1 MIIYRIFDSVITV
14 YLYSRGAEALHANVK
29 LYVAAIAAGVGAW
42 IVLELLLGFGLF
54 SMAKKRNIEKRYLA
68 FIPFVNMLYAGR
80 LAGDTRLFGQRMKH
94 AGVFVMAAQIVAVL
108 VGGFT
113 IFAKVTLHYNY
124 VLQPITDVATGR
136 VISYSFKTP
145 VGGNTPASKLASF
158 LIAYVDIAS
167 LILSIAELVYSIFL
181 FLVSSAL
188 FRRYAPRAFTAL
200 SVVALFIPASFPII
214 VFVLRNRQP
223 IDYAAYLK
231 KQREAYYRRFGAPG
245 GGYGGFGSYGG
256 YNNSPYGGGYG
267 GYGGGSYGSAGS
279 DDPFRENGENGGGN
293 NPSDE
298 PFSELGGSGNGNV
311 PGGKPGNKD
320 GDSPFSD
327 IDG

>member
-1 MIIYRIFDSVITV
+1 MIIYRIFNSIITIF
-14 YLYSRGAEALHANVK
+14 LYSKGTEALHANVK
-29 LYVAAIAAGVGAW
+29 LYAAAISAGVGAW
-42 IVLELLLGFGLF
+42 LVLEILLGFGLF
-54 SMAKKRNIEKRYLA
+54 AMAKKRNVEKRYLA

-94 AGVFVMAAQIVAVL
+94 VGVFVMLAQIVAVL
-108 VGGFT
+108 AGAFT
-113 IFAKVTLHYNY
+113 MFSEVTLHYNY
-124 VLQPITDVATGR
+124 VLQPITDASSQR
-136 VISYSFKTP
+136 VISYSFKT
-145 VGGNTPASKLASF
+145 VDGYTPTSRSAAF
-158 LIAYVDIAS
+158 LIAYDDISS

-188 FRRYAPRAFTAL
+188 FRRYAPRSFTWL
-200 SVVALFIPASFPII
+200 SLVALFIPASFPII
-214 VFVLRNRQP
+214 VFALRNKQP

-231 KQREAYYRRFGAPG
+231 KQREAYYRRYGAP

-256 YNNSPYGGGYG
+256 YNNTPYGGGYG
-267 GYGGGSYGSAGS
+267 GYGGGNYGSAGS
-279 DDPFRENGENGGGN
+279 DDPFRENGKNGENGGAG

-298 PFSELGGSGNGNV
+298 PFSELGGSGNASGGN
-311 PGGKPGNKD
+311 GGNSG